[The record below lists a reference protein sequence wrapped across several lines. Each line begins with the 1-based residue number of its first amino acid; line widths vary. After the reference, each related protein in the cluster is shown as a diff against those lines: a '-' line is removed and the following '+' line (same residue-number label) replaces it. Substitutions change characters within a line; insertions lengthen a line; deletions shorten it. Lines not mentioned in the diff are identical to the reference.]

1 LVLTISALHAQN
13 KFGYPIKYKIR
24 LSGSF
29 GELRK
34 NHFHTGIDIKGSGNW
49 KSNKAIAV
57 MDGYISRIL
66 VKPDGYGNALYINHP
81 NGLTSV
87 YAHLNNFNE
96 KITKIVREIQYKN
109 KTFGINPDSLHI
121 PVFKGEIIGQ
131 IGNTGRSFGAHLH
144 FELRHTKTEHP
155 VNPFAYNLKP
165 KDNIPPVLT
174 MLKIV
179 ALDTSYNV
187 LNSKKI
193 KVRKNKKG
201 IYSTSPTVI
210 KYGAW
215 RVGLEVLGYDQMV
228 GAGNKNGIYSIS
240 MKVNGEPV
248 YRFKLDS
255 LDFSKQNSLNAHID
269 FEEYKK
275 SKKKY
280 TRLYV
285 LPGNDLD
292 IYTVK
297 SKASIIAL
305 YENKPATIEIIAKDF
320 DGNTSKLR
328 FKLKRD
334 TKLLEPTPRLY
345 NQHLKFGK
353 DYFIKTFNYKLK
365 VDKTD
370 LFKDM
375 FLFINNTSS
384 NSNNY
389 SGNIGIFTNNE
400 IFKNNV
406 DLYIQPLVIDSL
418 ADKLCIVKVDD
429 KKTTNLGNDVVD
441 GYFHTITK
449 TGGTFKLMLDTIP
462 PVIKQVKYKNKKTQ
476 YRKIAFI
483 IKDNFDTG
491 GFAKEISFN
500 GYIDDNWVLFEY
512 DKKKNKI
519 THTFDKSLTKGKH
532 HLKLIVKDDR
542 GNTNIF
548 EKDFWR

>member
-1 LVLTISALHAQN
+1 
-13 KFGYPIKYKIR
+13 
-24 LSGSF
+24 
-29 GELRK
+29 
-34 NHFHTGIDIKGSGNW
+34 
-49 KSNKAIAV
+49 

-96 KITKIVREIQYKN
+96 KITKIVREIQYNN

-121 PVFKGEIIGQ
+121 PVFKGEILGQ

-165 KDNIPPVLT
+165 KDNIPPTLT

-280 TRLYV
+280 NRLYV

-462 PVIKQVKYKNKKTQ
+462 PVIKQVKYKNKKTR

-483 IKDNFDTG
+483 IKDNFATG

-500 GYIDDNWVLFEY
+500 GYIDDKWVLFEY